1 MYDYTTSQAPVA
13 VPVWVK
19 RELTT
24 VEIAFSHFSCTELP
38 GIGGNDDLSSSTLR
52 ALLKRPNA
60 LIIISSLLQSNL
72 SKRSHFCF

>member
-1 MYDYTTSQAPVA
+1 MTTQLHKRLWL
-13 VPVWVK
+13 WVK